1 VLESFAV
8 IHLVVVAG
16 GGGGG
21 GGGLDLVGFR
31 LLLGCDVSLMYA
43 VLLANG
49 CVHGLLGWDQR
60 GYREV
65 LRAMQLM

>member
-8 IHLVVVAG
+8 VHLVVVA
-16 GGGGG
+16 GGGG

-31 LLLGCDVSLMYA
+31 LLLRCDVSLMYV

-65 LRAMQLM
+65 LRAV